1 MSLTRELVWKSSE
14 SRLDIGSGLV
24 KIFSVRQKKDV
35 GEIFSKIV
43 KNIFGDNT
51 ETNALLGSVFDG
63 SYELAGEK

>member
-35 GEIFSKIV
+35 GEFFSKIV
-43 KNIFGDNT
+43 KNIFGDHT
-51 ETNALLGSVFDG
+51 
-63 SYELAGEK
+63 